1 MNALSIALGALAS
14 LPVLAAAFGGVLWG
28 ILGGALPGISP
39 SIAMALLLPF
49 TVGLDP
55 TTAIVLLASVYV
67 GAEYGGSIPAILIR
81 TPGTNSASATVVDG
95 FAMAQQGRAG
105 EALGISLMSGLWG
118 GLFGLAVLVLCTES
132 LAQVALAFTPAA
144 YFSLGI
150 LGLSVIAGL
159 SGGSL
164 LKGSIAAMIGLTI
177 AFIGSDPVSG
187 VPRFTFGSADL
198 LGGVKPILVMVG
210 LFAVTEMLVQITEPP
225 WAKADKGEARLKLP
239 NWALSKRLFKPQAI
253 GAVIGTVEGVTPGA
267 GGTIA
272 AFMAYSEAKRWSK
285 KPEEFGH
292 GSPEGIA
299 APECA
304 NNVVT
309 ATALVP
315 LLSLGIPGSNSA
327 AILLGGFLIH
337 GLQPGPLLFS
347 KAPEVVY
354 GLYGGLLMA
363 NIAMVLIGLVILSPC
378 IWLVNRPKPYLIA
391 VILALVMTGVYAIH
405 QSVFEVF
412 LVIGIGVFGY
422 LMRWLRLPVLP
433 LVLGLVLGYLVES
446 NYRRSLLISGG
457 EWSIF
462 VTDRV
467 SLGLLLLAVGL
478 TAYTAWKEF
487 ATPKA
492 KAAPIAAQGA

>member
-1 MNALSIALGALAS
+1 MDALLHALNHLAS
-14 LPVLAAAFGGVLWG
+14 VSIIVAAFGGVLWG

-49 TVGLDP
+49 TVGMDP
-55 TTAIVLLASVYV
+55 TTALVLLASVYV

-95 FAMAQQGRAG
+95 YAMAAQGRAG
-105 EALGISLMSGLWG
+105 EALGISLISGLWG
-118 GLFGLAVLVLCTES
+118 GLFGLAVLVLCTEA
-132 LAQVALAFTPAA
+132 LAKVALAFTPAA

-164 LKGSIAAMIGLTI
+164 LKGTIAALIGLTI

-198 LGGVKPILVMVG
+198 LGGVKPILIMVG

-225 WAKADKGEARLKLP
+225 WAKANKSEAKLKLP
-239 NWALSKRLFKPQAI
+239 NWAMSKRLFKPQAI

-272 AFMAYSEAKRWSK
+272 AFMAYSEAKRWSSQ
-285 KPEEFGH
+285 PEEFGH

-337 GLQPGPLLFS
+337 GLQPGPLLFE

-354 GLYGGLLMA
+354 GLYGGLFIA
-363 NIAMVLIGLVILSPC
+363 NIAMLLIGMVILSPC
-378 IWLVNRPKPYLIA
+378 IWLVNRPKPFLIA
-391 VILALVMTGVYAIH
+391 VILALVMSGVYAIH
-405 QSVFEVF
+405 QSFFEIF
-412 LVIGIGVFGY
+412 LVVAVGLLGY
-422 LMRWLRLPVLP
+422 AMRWLKMPVLP

-457 EWSIF
+457 ELSIF
-462 VTDRV
+462 VTDKV
-467 SLGLLLLAVGL
+467 SLGLLALAVLL
-478 TAYTAWKEF
+478 TGYTAWKEF
-487 ATPKA
+487 FGVKEKKHAS
-492 KAAPIAAQGA
+492 

>member
-1 MNALSIALGALAS
+1 MDSFLLSLSNLAS
-14 LPVLAAAFGGVLWG
+14 GWVIVAAFAGVLWG

-55 TTAIVLLASVYV
+55 TTALVLLASVYV

-81 TPGTNSASATVVDG
+81 TPGTNSASATVIDG
-95 FAMAQQGRAG
+95 YEMAKQGRAG
-105 EALGISLMSGLWG
+105 EALGISLMSGLIG
-118 GLFGLAVLVLCTES
+118 GLFGLLVLVMATES
-132 LAQVALAFTPAA
+132 LAKVALAFTPAA

-159 SGGSL
+159 AGGSML
-164 LKGSIAAMIGLTI
+164 RGVIAAAIGLMI

-187 VPRFTFGSADL
+187 VQRFTFGSSDL
-198 LGGVKPILVMVG
+198 LDGVKPILVMVG
-210 LFAVTEMLVQITEPP
+210 LFAVTEMLVQIGEPP
-225 WAKADKGEARLKLP
+225 WAQGGQSSTKLKLP
-239 NWALSKRLFKPQAI
+239 DWAMSKRLFKPQAI

-285 KPEEFGH
+285 HPEEFGK
-292 GSPEGIA
+292 GSPEGVA
-299 APECA
+299 APESA

-337 GLQPGPLLFS
+337 GLQPGPMLFQ

-354 GLYGGLLMA
+354 GLYGGLFIA
-363 NIAMVLIGLVILSPC
+363 NIAMLLIGLVILGPC
-378 IWLVNRPKPYLIA
+378 MWLVNRPKPYLIA
-391 VILALVMTGVYAIH
+391 FILALVMSGVFAIH
-405 QSVFEVF
+405 QSIFECG
-412 LVIGIGVFGY
+412 LVLAIGVLGY
-422 LMRWLRLPVLP
+422 GMRLLRLPVLP

-457 EWSIF
+457 EHSIF
-462 VTDRV
+462 LTDPV
-467 SLGLLLLAVGL
+467 SALLLAIALVLGV
-478 TAYTAWKEF
+478 YTGWKEF
-487 ATPKA
+487 GSRK
-492 KAAPIAAQGA
+492 KVVL